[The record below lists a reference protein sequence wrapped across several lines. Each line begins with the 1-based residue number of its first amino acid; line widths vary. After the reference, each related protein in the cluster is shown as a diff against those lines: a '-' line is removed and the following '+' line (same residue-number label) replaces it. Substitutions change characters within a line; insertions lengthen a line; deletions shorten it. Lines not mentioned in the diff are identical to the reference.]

1 MIILYKYTLKY
12 LRIKCD
18 MLQNNLRMT
27 KQSRKEY
34 RLKIFVGDEYIILFF
49 LFFELFHNR

>member
-1 MIILYKYTLKY
+1 MLILYKYRLKY
-12 LRIKCD
+12 LRIKGA
-18 MLQNNLRMT
+18 MFQNNQRMI

-49 LFFELFHNR
+49 VLIFFP